1 MSRKS
6 ETKNVM
12 PPGDPGPLGEELQFL
27 EQLQAAVDMHAIVA
41 ITDASGVILFANDK
55 FCEVSGYER
64 AELVGMTHR
73 IVNSGYHP
81 PEFFKEMWDTINAGE
96 PWHGVFR
103 NKRKD
108 GAFYWVESTIMP
120 IAGEDGRPKY
130 FFSIRTDIS
139 RLKTIEHE
147 LGEITRDLELR
158 VKERTAQ
165 AVRSENLYR
174 TLLGSVTDYHYSVK
188 VQDGKAVATTHT
200 PACLAVTGYT
210 EKEMAT
216 IPDLWF
222 RMVLEEDRPAVLE
235 HAKAALEGHAMAPL
249 EHRIVR
255 KDGQVRWIRDTIV
268 VRRDERGVVTH
279 YDGIIADITAE
290 RRAQE
295 EVRMLNRELEA
306 RVHERTAQLKAAN
319 DQFSL
324 LFERAPLGI
333 SWLEFGADGREIYHL
348 NPSYQRIIGL
358 TAEESRDLANIMSV
372 THPDDVATQVELT
385 RRMRAGEFDHFS
397 MKKRYIHRDGRMLWA
412 NLTVA
417 VLYDATGKVTQQFAM
432 IEDVTEQHRAETE
445 LKQSELRF
453 RRYVENASEIL
464 YTLDTGGVV
473 RFSSPAWTMKLGQ
486 PIGEVVG
493 HRFDEFVHDD
503 DRAAFEAY
511 FRAVLGGATGA
522 AAVEYRVRHG
532 DGTWRWH
539 ATSGSSFTDERGKP
553 AFFGVGRD
561 VSARRQAQ
569 EELRAALAQ
578 REEMERI
585 VNRSPSVVVLWR
597 AEEGFP
603 VEFVSKSI
611 EQFGCT
617 AQDMMDGRVR
627 FVDLVHPEDRPRVV
641 REVVAHAV
649 AGDLEYSQEYRVVT
663 RGGEI
668 RWIDD
673 HTVIRVDAEGNVTHH
688 EGLLT
693 DITERKQAEQ
703 NANLARE
710 REAQVAREVQH
721 HLLPNVYPNI
731 EEAEIGAL
739 YFPSRFVGGDYYD
752 FFEVDKRRWGFA
764 IADVSG
770 KGAAAA
776 LIMAACRAALR
787 IKATGSV
794 KDSPAAVVREV
805 NRLIQPD
812 MPKSMF
818 ISLVYGILDLDAR
831 VFTFCRAGHEP
842 PLVLRHGTD
851 ETLTLR
857 PDGMAI
863 GLDPGPVFDEL
874 LEEASVALHAGDLLV
889 LYTDGITEAASLTGE
904 EFGRGRL
911 VAALRSGEDRR
922 LKLIKM
928 LLNEALENFAPD
940 IAGAD
945 DRTLLM
951 VRPR

>member
-1 MSRKS
+1 
-6 ETKNVM
+6 
-12 PPGDPGPLGEELQFL
+12 
-27 EQLQAAVDMHAIVA
+27 MHAIVA
-41 ITDASGVILFANDK
+41 MTDAQGVIVFANDK
-55 FCEVSGYER
+55 FCEISGYAR
-64 AELVGMTHR
+64 SELVGQTHQ

-96 PWHGVFR
+96 RWHGVFR

-108 GAFYWVESTIMP
+108 GTFYWVDSTIMP

-130 FFSIRTDIS
+130 FFAIRTDIT
-139 RLKTIEHE
+139 RLKAIEE
-147 LGEITRDLELR
+147 QLGELTQDLEAR
-158 VKERTAQ
+158 VKARTSQ
-165 AVRSENLYR
+165 AVRSENLFR
-174 TLLGSVTDYHYSVK
+174 TLLASVTDYHYSVK
-188 VQDGKAVATTHT
+188 VQGGKAVATTHT

-216 IPDLWF
+216 LPDLWF

-235 HAKAALEGHAMAPL
+235 HSAAALEGRAMPPL
-249 EHRIVR
+249 ENRIMR

-268 VRRDERGVVTH
+268 VRRDESGAVTH
-279 YDGIIADITAE
+279 YDGIIADITNE

-295 EVRMLNRELEA
+295 EVSILNRELEA
-306 RVHERTAQLKAAN
+306 RVQERTAQLKAASE
-319 DQFSL
+319 QFTL
-324 LFERAPLGI
+324 LFDKAPMGV
-333 SWLEFGADGREIYHL
+333 SWLEFLPDGREVYHL
-348 NPSYQRIIGL
+348 NEHYQRIVGL
-358 TAEESRDLANIMSV
+358 SEEESRNLDNLLAV
-372 THPDDVATQVELT
+372 THPDDLTPQMELT

-397 MKKRYIHRDGRMLWA
+397 MKKRYVHKDGKVIWA

-417 VLYDATGKVTQQFAM
+417 VLYDGTGKVTQQFAM
-432 IEDVTEQHRAETE
+432 IEDITDQHRAETE

-464 YTLDTGGVV
+464 YTLDTAGIV
-473 RFSSPAWTMKLGQ
+473 RFSSPSWTMKLGH
-486 PIGEVVG
+486 PIVRVVG
-493 HRFDEFVHDD
+493 HPFGEFVHPD
-503 DRAAFEAY
+503 DRVAFDDY
-511 FRAVLGGATGA
+511 LRGVLDGGTGA
-522 AAVEYRVRHG
+522 SSIEYRMRHL
-532 DGTWRWH
+532 DGSWRWH
-539 ATSGSSFTDERGKP
+539 STSGSNFTDERGHP

-561 VSARRQAQ
+561 VSVRRRAQ

-611 EQFGCT
+611 EQFGFT
-617 AQDMMDGRVR
+617 ASDMMAGRVR
-627 FVDLVHPEDRPRVV
+627 FVDLVHPQDKPRVV

-663 RGGEI
+663 KDGEV

-673 HTVIRVDAEGNVTHH
+673 RTVIRVDDEGQVTHH

-693 DITERKQAEQ
+693 DITERKQAEEG
-703 NANLARE
+703 ANLARE
-710 REAQVAREVQH
+710 REAQTARDVQR
-721 HLLPNVYPNI
+721 HLLPHVYPNI
-731 EEAEIGAL
+731 DEAEIGAL

-752 FFEVDKRRWGFA
+752 FFEVEKGRWGFA

-776 LIMAACRAALR
+776 LIMAACRTALR
-787 IKATGSV
+787 IKATV
-794 KDSPAAVVREV
+794 KAKDGPAAVIREV

-812 MPKSMF
+812 MPSAMF
-818 ISLVYGILDLDAR
+818 ISLVYGILDLNTR

-842 PLVLRHGTD
+842 PVVIRRGSN
-851 ETLTLR
+851 EVLTLL
-857 PDGMAI
+857 PGGMAI
-863 GLDPGPVFDEL
+863 GLDPGPIFDEL
-874 LEEASVALHAGDLLV
+874 LEESSVILHPRDLLV
-889 LYTDGITEAASLTGE
+889 LYTDGITEAASSTGE
-904 EFGRGRL
+904 EFGRERL
-911 VAALRSGEDRR
+911 VAALRSGEDRA
-922 LKLIKM
+922 LNLVKL
-928 LLNEALENFAPD
+928 LLNEALDKFAPD
-940 IAGAD
+940 LAGAD

>member
-1 MSRKS
+1 
-6 ETKNVM
+6 
-12 PPGDPGPLGEELQFL
+12 
-27 EQLQAAVDMHAIVA
+27 
-41 ITDASGVILFANDK
+41 
-55 FCEVSGYER
+55 
-64 AELVGMTHR
+64 
-73 IVNSGYHP
+73 
-81 PEFFKEMWDTINAGE
+81 
-96 PWHGVFR
+96 
-103 NKRKD
+103 
-108 GAFYWVESTIMP
+108 
-120 IAGEDGRPKY
+120 
-130 FFSIRTDIS
+130 
-139 RLKTIEHE
+139 
-147 LGEITRDLELR
+147 

-188 VQDGKAVATTHT
+188 VQDGKAAATTHT

-222 RMVLEEDRPAVLE
+222 RMVIEEDRPAVLE
-235 HAKAALEGHAMAPL
+235 HVNAALEGHAMAPL

-268 VRRDERGVVTH
+268 VRRDERGTVTH
-279 YDGIIADITAE
+279 YDGIIADITNE

-295 EVRMLNRELEA
+295 EVRMLNRELEQ
-306 RVHERTAQLKAAN
+306 RVQERTSQLKAAN
-319 DQFSL
+319 AQFSV
-324 LFERAPLGI
+324 LFEKAPMGI
-333 SWLEFGADGREIYHL
+333 SWLEFRPDGSEIYHL
-348 NPSYQRIIGL
+348 NESYQRIVGL
-358 TAEESRDLANIMSV
+358 TAAESQKLENLQAV
-372 THPDDVATQVELT
+372 THPDDWAPQVDLT
-385 RRMRAGEFDHFS
+385 KRMRAGEFDHFS

-432 IEDVTEQHRAETE
+432 IEDITDQHRAETE

-464 YTLDTGGVV
+464 YTLDTAGVV

-486 PIGEVVG
+486 PIGDVVG
-493 HRFDEFVHDD
+493 RAFSEFVHPD
-503 DRAAFEAY
+503 DRAAFDAY
-511 FRAVLGGATGA
+511 FRAVLAGGTGGP
-522 AAVEYRVRHG
+522 AVEYRIQHL

-539 ATSGSSFTDERGKP
+539 ATSGSSFADERGKP

-561 VSARRQAQ
+561 ISVRRQAQ

-603 VEFVSKSI
+603 VEFVSKSV

-617 AQDMMDGRVR
+617 AQDMMEGRVR

-641 REVVAHAV
+641 REVAAHAV
-649 AGDLEYSQEYRVVT
+649 AGDYEYSQEYRVVT
-663 RGGEI
+663 REGEI

-710 REAQVAREVQH
+710 REAQTAREVQY

-731 EEAEIGAL
+731 DETEVGAL

-776 LIMAACRAALR
+776 LIMAACRTALR
-787 IKATGSV
+787 IKATSRV

-812 MPKSMF
+812 MPNAMF
-818 ISLVYGILDLDAR
+818 ISLVYGILDLDTR

-842 PLVLRHGTD
+842 PLVIRHDSD
-851 ETLTLR
+851 ETLTLL
-857 PDGMAI
+857 PGGMAI
-863 GLDPGPVFDEL
+863 GLDPGPIFDEL
-874 LEEASVALHAGDLLV
+874 LEESSVNLRPRDLLV
-889 LYTDGITEAASLTGE
+889 LYTDGITEAASGTGE
-904 EFGRGRL
+904 EFGRNRL
-911 VAALRSGEDRR
+911 VATLRSGEDRR
-922 LKLIKM
+922 LKLVKM
-928 LLNEALENFAPD
+928 LLNEALESFAPD
-940 IAGAD
+940 LAGAD

>member
-1 MSRKS
+1 M
-6 ETKNVM
+6 
-12 PPGDPGPLGEELQFL
+12 
-27 EQLQAAVDMHAIVA
+27 
-41 ITDASGVILFANDK
+41 
-55 FCEVSGYER
+55 
-64 AELVGMTHR
+64 
-73 IVNSGYHP
+73 
-81 PEFFKEMWDTINAGE
+81 
-96 PWHGVFR
+96 
-103 NKRKD
+103 
-108 GAFYWVESTIMP
+108 
-120 IAGEDGRPKY
+120 
-130 FFSIRTDIS
+130 
-139 RLKTIEHE
+139 
-147 LGEITRDLELR
+147 
-158 VKERTAQ
+158 
-165 AVRSENLYR
+165 
-174 TLLGSVTDYHYSVK
+174 
-188 VQDGKAVATTHT
+188 
-200 PACLAVTGYT
+200 
-210 EKEMAT
+210 
-216 IPDLWF
+216 
-222 RMVLEEDRPAVLE
+222 
-235 HAKAALEGHAMAPL
+235 
-249 EHRIVR
+249 
-255 KDGQVRWIRDTIV
+255 
-268 VRRDERGVVTH
+268 
-279 YDGIIADITAE
+279 
-290 RRAQE
+290 
-295 EVRMLNRELEA
+295 
-306 RVHERTAQLKAAN
+306 
-319 DQFSL
+319 
-324 LFERAPLGI
+324 GI
-333 SWLEFGADGREIYHL
+333 SWLEFRPDGSEIYHL
-348 NPSYQRIIGL
+348 NESYQRIVGL
-358 TAEESRDLANIMSV
+358 TAAESQKLENLQAVS
-372 THPDDVATQVELT
+372 HPDDWAPQVDLT
-385 RRMRAGEFDHFS
+385 KRMRAGEFDHFS

-432 IEDVTEQHRAETE
+432 IEDITDQHRAETE

-464 YTLDTGGVV
+464 YTLDTAGVV

-486 PIGEVVG
+486 PIGDVVG
-493 HRFDEFVHDD
+493 RAFSEFVHPD
-503 DRAAFEAY
+503 DRAAFDAY
-511 FRAVLGGATGA
+511 FRAVLAGGIGGP
-522 AAVEYRVRHG
+522 AVEYRIQHL

-539 ATSGSSFTDERGKP
+539 ATSGSSFADERGKP

-561 VSARRQAQ
+561 ISVRRQAQ

-603 VEFVSKSI
+603 VEFVSKSV

-617 AQDMMDGRVR
+617 AQDMMEGRVR

-641 REVVAHAV
+641 REVAAHAV
-649 AGDLEYSQEYRVVT
+649 AGDYEYSQEYRVVT
-663 RGGEI
+663 REGEI

-710 REAQVAREVQH
+710 REAQTAREVQY

-731 EEAEIGAL
+731 DETEVGAL

-776 LIMAACRAALR
+776 LIMAACRTALR
-787 IKATGSV
+787 IKATSRV

-812 MPKSMF
+812 MPNAMF
-818 ISLVYGILDLDAR
+818 ISLVYGILDLDTR

-842 PLVLRHGTD
+842 PLVIRHDSD

-857 PDGMAI
+857 PGGMAI
-863 GLDPGPVFDEL
+863 GLDPGPIFDEL
-874 LEEASVALHAGDLLV
+874 LEESSVNLRPRDLLV
-889 LYTDGITEAASLTGE
+889 LYTDGITEAASGTGE
-904 EFGRGRL
+904 EFGRNRL
-911 VAALRSGEDRR
+911 VATLRSGEDRR
-922 LKLIKM
+922 LKLVKM
-928 LLNEALENFAPD
+928 LLNEALESFAPD
-940 IAGAD
+940 LAGAD